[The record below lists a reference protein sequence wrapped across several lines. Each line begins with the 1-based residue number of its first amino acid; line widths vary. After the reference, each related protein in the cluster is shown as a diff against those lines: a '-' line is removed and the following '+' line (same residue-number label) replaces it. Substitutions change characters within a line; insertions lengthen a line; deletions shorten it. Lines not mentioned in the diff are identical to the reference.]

1 MQAREQTAQ
10 AAQQPRDV
18 YEAGKAARTREI
30 AALETRSRS
39 MGLFTTIAAVAA
51 VVFIGCIVWVPL
63 PSTFWGVEFLLVL
76 SFVALWVGHG
86 RLQTKKDLVEA
97 ALRFHERGLA
107 RLEGKWNEHGA
118 SGEEFSTPNHPYA
131 GDLDIFGPN
140 SLYRFLNL
148 TETRF
153 GSAHLAAWLKGAAN
167 DFPNGVRERQEAARD
182 LAGRHAFREGLSATG
197 AILGEEK
204 PDPEP
209 FLTWAAGAT
218 PLEASPVLVLAAKVL
233 PILTVASLVFAK
245 YLPSGIWIGLLILQ
259 LILVSPKRGVVAR
272 IVGSVNSMEGGFSRF
287 AEMLAAV
294 EGQSFEASSLVQCK
308 ARLAST
314 GTSATHEMGR
324 LGRILSFVGARENAI
339 FRLVI
344 GPLLL
349 WDFNCAVALERWR
362 LRAGTNARTWLS
374 TLGEVEALC
383 SFAALAHDHP
393 EFAWPTLSNVPHLDA
408 KALGHPL
415 IVSTKRVDNDVLLE
429 HPGSVLLVTGSNM
442 SGKSTLLR
450 AIGINAVLALAGA
463 PVCAQS
469 LVIGDLRVAT
479 SMRVRDSLAEGVS
492 HFYAELQ
499 RLKMV
504 VDMSRGDRTVL
515 FLLDEILHGTNTR
528 ERLIG
533 ARSIVRKL
541 VLYKAMGAVSTHD
554 LGIADLEN
562 ELPHAVKNVH
572 FQEQV
577 TGDKMTFDYKLREG
591 VVQSS
596 NALILMKLVGLD
608 IADAPQPAQSI
619 ESAR

>member
-1 MQAREQTAQ
+1 MQA
-10 AAQQPRDV
+10 RDV

-30 AALETRSRS
+30 AALELRSRS
-39 MGLFTTIAAVAA
+39 MGMLTTIAGVAW
-51 VVFIGCIVWVPL
+51 VVFICVIVWMPL
-63 PSTFWGVEFLLVL
+63 PSIFWGVEFLLVM
-76 SFVALWVGHG
+76 SFVVLWVAHG

-118 SGEEFSTPNHPYA
+118 SGEEFATPNHPYA

-153 GSAHLAAWLKGAAN
+153 GSAHLAAWLKGAGS

-209 FLTWAAGAT
+209 FLTWAGGAA
-218 PLEASPVLVLAAKVL
+218 PLEASPILVLAAKAL
-233 PILTVASLVFAK
+233 PILTTASLVFAK
-245 YLPSGIWIGLLILQ
+245 SLPSGIWVGLLILQ
-259 LILVSPKRGVVAR
+259 WIIVSPKRAVVGR

-294 EGQSFEASSLVQCK
+294 EGQSFEAPLLVQCK
-308 ARLAST
+308 KRLSST

-324 LGRILSFVGARENAI
+324 LGRILSFVGARENAL
-339 FRLVI
+339 FRLTM

-362 LRAGTNARTWLS
+362 LRAGTSARTWLS
-374 TLGEVEALC
+374 TLGEVEALS

-393 EFAWPTLSNVPHLDA
+393 EFAWPTLSNVSHLDA
-408 KALGHPL
+408 RGLGHPL
-415 IVSTKRVDNDVLLE
+415 IVSSKRVDNDVVLE

-450 AIGINAVLALAGA
+450 AVGINAVLALAGA

-469 LVIGDLRVAT
+469 LVIGDLRVVT

-504 VDMSRGDRTVL
+504 VDMSRGERTVL

-541 VLYKAMGAVSTHD
+541 VAYKAMGAVSTHD
-554 LGIADLEN
+554 LGIADLET
-562 ELPHAVKNVH
+562 ELPHAVRNVH

-608 IADAPQPAQSI
+608 IADAP
-619 ESAR
+619 SAPTADQVPM